1 MPDIAALR
9 GRNDDHAGSRAALAD
24 RGMIGPKYFAH
35 LGRAEA
41 AANGLAERLPNNFID
56 RERARKMTLIR
67 IRHVSCNQCVVAF
80 LGLGKKYAGPR
91 PGRTQRSERTVC
103 PGASRPTA

>member
-1 MPDIAALR
+1 
-9 GRNDDHAGSRAALAD
+9 
-24 RGMIGPKYFAH
+24 MIGPKYFGQ

-56 RERARKMTLIR
+56 REGARKMTLIC

-80 LGLGKKYAGPR
+80 LGLGKNTL
-91 PGRTQRSERTVC
+91 GRVLVGRSVLNGRYVRVQV
-103 PGASRPTA
+103 A